1 MEEQFCIGKVVDYRS
16 VCTHMYN
23 VMFTGR
29 ASKHPFTG
37 QIQIESSGLFT
48 LLYYMYVLIRMNS
61 GRSRTSERVQTH
73 MYIHVHVI
81 HVVKH

>member
-1 MEEQFCIGKVVDYRS
+1 MDYRS

-48 LLYYMYVLIRMNS
+48 LLYYMYMYVLIRMNS
-61 GRSRTSERVQTH
+61 GRSRTSES
-73 MYIHVHVI
+73 VHTCNS
-81 HVVKH
+81 